1 MLAAP
6 NEEARVAVAFI
17 QEFKIV
23 DGDTST
29 TNYDAV
35 VEKLGRGRFPGLIAH
50 TAGFDTEAGV
60 FRIFDVWENND
71 AARRFQE
78 ENLQPILDEMRDAA
92 ADPDSFR
99 PPDREGTYELH
110 DEIH

>member
-1 MLAAP
+1 M
-6 NEEARVAVAFI
+6 AVAFI

-29 TNYDAV
+29 RNYDAV
-35 VEKLGRGRFPGLIAH
+35 AEKIGRGPIEGLIVH

-60 FRIFDVWENND
+60 FRIFDVWES
-71 AARRFQE
+71 AEALRRFYDETLTPTIE
-78 ENLQPILDEMRDAA
+78 EMMAGAA
-92 ADPDSFR
+92 NDPSLT

-110 DEIH
+110 DELH